1 MLSSMLPTTDRRAAL
16 YEHTVKR
23 RVSVS
28 GIGLHSG
35 VEVSMCLAPS
45 ASGRGVV
52 FVRTDLDGFE
62 IPASWRYV
70 AKVSYATSLMRQ
82 GVLLSTTEHLLSVL
96 RAVGID
102 NVRVEISDLELPIL
116 DGSARPFAD
125 LIFRAGIQRQRR
137 RKRYMRVLKHVGVV
151 DGDKR
156 ISIEPWHSFTVMCET
171 LYPHPQVG
179 PQRLELELTPQTYL
193 DEVAPARTFGFERDL
208 DAMRDLG
215 LIRGAS
221 LDSAVCFSDS
231 GVLNEGG
238 LRFRDEPCRHKL
250 LDLIGDLALL
260 GHSVIGKVVAARAGH
275 AMHVALVDRIM
286 NDPTSYEIVMLDQ
299 PGRAAGAPSR

>member
-1 MLSSMLPTTDRRAAL
+1 MLLPSDRRASL

-23 RVSVS
+23 PVSVS

-35 VEVSMCLAPS
+35 VEVSMRLAPS

-70 AKVSYATSLMRQ
+70 AKVSYATSLMRH

-102 NVRVEISDLELPIL
+102 NVRVEINDLELPIL

-125 LIFRAGIQRQRR
+125 LILQAGIQRQRR
-137 RKRYMRVLKHVGVV
+137 RRRYMRVLKRVEVV

-156 ISIEPWHSFTVMCET
+156 ISIEPWHSFAVSCET
-171 LYPHPQVG
+171 LYPHELVG
-179 PQRLELELTPQTYL
+179 PQRLDLELTQQTYL

-221 LDSAVCFSDS
+221 LDCAVCFGDS

-238 LRFRDEPCRHKL
+238 LRFRDEPCRHKV

-286 NDPTSYEIVMLDQ
+286 NDPASFEIVMLDQ
-299 PGRAAGAPSR
+299 LERAAGASAA

>member
-1 MLSSMLPTTDRRAAL
+1 MLLPSDRRASL

-23 RVSVS
+23 PVWVS

-35 VEVSMCLAPS
+35 VEVSMRLAPS

-70 AKVSYATSLMRQ
+70 AKVSYATSLMRH

-102 NVRVEISDLELPIL
+102 NVRVEINDLELPIL
-116 DGSARPFAD
+116 DGSARPFAE
-125 LIFRAGIQRQRR
+125 LILRAGIQRQRR
-137 RKRYMRVLKHVGVV
+137 RRRYMRVLKRVEVV

-156 ISIEPWHSFTVMCET
+156 ISIEPWDSFAVSCET
-171 LYPHPQVG
+171 LYPHALVG
-179 PQRLELELTPQTYL
+179 PQRLDLELTPQTYL
-193 DEVAPARTFGFERDL
+193 DEVASARTFGFERDL

-221 LDSAVCFSDS
+221 LDCAVCFGDS

-238 LRFRDEPCRHKL
+238 LRFRDEPCRHKV

-275 AMHVALVDRIM
+275 AMHVALVDRVM
-286 NDPTSYEIVMLDQ
+286 NDPASFEIVMLDQ
-299 PGRAAGAPSR
+299 LERTAGASAA

>member
-1 MLSSMLPTTDRRAAL
+1 MLLPSDRRASL

-23 RVSVS
+23 PVSVS

-35 VEVSMCLAPS
+35 VEVSMRLAPS

-70 AKVSYATSLMRQ
+70 AKVSYATSLMRH

-102 NVRVEISDLELPIL
+102 NVRVEINDLELPIL
-116 DGSARPFAD
+116 DGSARPFAE
-125 LIFRAGIQRQRR
+125 LILQAGIQRQRR
-137 RKRYMRVLKHVGVV
+137 RRRYMRVLKRVEVV

-156 ISIEPWHSFTVMCET
+156 ISIEPWHSFAVSCET
-171 LYPHPQVG
+171 LYPHELVG
-179 PQRLELELTPQTYL
+179 PQRLDLELTQQTYL

-221 LDSAVCFSDS
+221 LDCAVCFGDS

-238 LRFRDEPCRHKL
+238 LRFRDEPCRHKV

-286 NDPTSYEIVMLDQ
+286 NDPASFEIVMLDQ
-299 PGRAAGAPSR
+299 LERAAGASAA